1 MRQHTYVSSTYPESG
16 SEMEKKPITPLKTWI
31 LPFLL
36 SLGGVI
42 MDYMTTMIGW
52 GMGFLE
58 INQQYH
64 PVSALLVFWGAIT
77 ILTLAVPKK
86 RTWLVAANGLAL
98 SSYIGV
104 ANNTLVILGLFSGL

>member
-1 MRQHTYVSSTYPESG
+1 
-16 SEMEKKPITPLKTWI
+16 
-31 LPFLL
+31 
-36 SLGGVI
+36 